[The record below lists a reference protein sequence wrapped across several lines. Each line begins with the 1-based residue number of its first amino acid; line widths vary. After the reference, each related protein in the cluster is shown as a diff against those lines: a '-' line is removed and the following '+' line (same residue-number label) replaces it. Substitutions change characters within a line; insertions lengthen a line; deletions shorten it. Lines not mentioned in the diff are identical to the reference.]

1 MEVFRKERKKAE
13 TDLISTSALILFG
26 LKICFFSGTVIT
38 KGMFPL
44 EFFSLDIHNEFY
56 VKKKN
61 AVQF

>member
-44 EFFSLDIHNEFY
+44 EFF
-56 VKKKN
+56 
-61 AVQF
+61 